1 MGEPLYKLAC
11 LQEQKRQR
19 STTNNRRLSSSS
31 CLEQADLTVTSSA
44 DAADKL
50 CSVEVE
56 TNIDIVSESGHVPKS
71 EQVAS
76 EVQAT
81 GKPACSSNESG
92 KLQEQLGN
100 MPQHCQSSVLVV
112 GHVLGLISEEELQDA
127 VRDNGPYAL
136 IVGQGEASCINTDM
150 INKVKREGGRSL
162 HTDRT
167 ASNNFLQDVYKRFNH
182 RVSELTG
189 GLADNDV
196 GYRLYQSVLSAERQA
211 GMSFL
216 GKTNSNY
223 VV

>member
-1 MGEPLYKLAC
+1 MGEPVYKLAC

-19 STTNNRRLSSSS
+19 CTANNRRLRSSS
-31 CLEQADLTVTSSA
+31 CLEQADSTVTSSA
-44 DAADKL
+44 DDADKH

-56 TNIDIVSESGHVPKS
+56 TNVDIVSESGYVRKN

-76 EVQAT
+76 KMQAT
-81 GKPACSSNESG
+81 GKAACSSNEIG

-112 GHVLGLISEEELQDA
+112 GHVLGLISAEELQDA
-127 VRDNGPYAL
+127 VCDNGPYAL

-167 ASNNFLQDVYKRFNH
+167 ASNTFLQDVYKRFNN

-189 GLADNDV
+189 GFADNDE
-196 GYRLYQSVLSAERQA
+196 GYRLYQSVLSAERHA

-216 GKTNSNY
+216 EQTNSNY
-223 VV
+223 IV